1 MEPKKVLSV
10 TRAAE
15 KFWLFAAISAILVTC
30 YFMYSEGWEKNK
42 FMPLI
47 PALTVLWYFIR
58 RTFRKRLELD
68 LDESSKQNN
77 Q

>member
-15 KFWLFAAISAILVTC
+15 KFWLFAAISATLITC
-30 YFMYSEGWEKNK
+30 YFIYYEGWEENK

-68 LDESSKQNN
+68 IDESSN
-77 Q
+77 QIN

>member
-15 KFWLFAAISAILVTC
+15 KFWLFAAMSAILVTC
-30 YFMYSEGWEKNK
+30 YFIYTEGWEENK

-47 PALTVLWYFIR
+47 PVLTVLWYFIR

-68 LDESSKQNN
+68 IDESSNQNN
-77 Q
+77 

>member
-1 MEPKKVLSV
+1 
-10 TRAAE
+10 
-15 KFWLFAAISAILVTC
+15 
-30 YFMYSEGWEKNK
+30 MYSEGWEKNK